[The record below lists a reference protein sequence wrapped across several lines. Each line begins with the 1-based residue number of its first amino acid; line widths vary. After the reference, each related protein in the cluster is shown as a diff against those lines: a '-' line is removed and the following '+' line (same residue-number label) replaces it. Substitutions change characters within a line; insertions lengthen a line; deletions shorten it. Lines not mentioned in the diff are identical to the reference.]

1 MTVRVAVLGSGNIA
15 RDHVKALAA
24 VPGAQVAYV
33 YGSNLA
39 RAQSV
44 AALAPGAVA
53 TTELDRVLEDESV
66 VGVDVVNATP
76 DHAPF
81 TIQAG
86 RAGKHVHVEKPVAL
100 SLGDFDAMV
109 AATSS
114 TSLMVGQTVRF
125 QPAVATLARSVHA
138 GEVGRPRLAHV
149 SWYTGY
155 VWPGGWRG
163 WQLDPERSGGH
174 PVHNGTHC
182 LDLAVWLFQRAPV
195 RVFARSFPSYA
206 AQMPVHDS
214 FHLTVRF
221 DDDSLALLEISY
233 ALRRHADV
241 MRRLVVAG
249 TAGTVSHSTDQ
260 DPGLVSDG
268 ARPAPSSVEGAMGSQ
283 LAHWVDVVRGAPP
296 VVRLPEVRMALAT
309 ALAAQRSLDT
319 GRAAVVDHPGNPT
332 AAPGAVSPVG
342 RTEQGR

>member
-1 MTVRVAVLGSGNIA
+1 MTVNVAVVGSGSIA

-24 VPGAQVAYV
+24 VPGVRVAYV
-33 YGSNLA
+33 YGSDLA
-39 RAQSV
+39 RAESV
-44 AALAPGAVA
+44 AALAPGAMA

-66 VGVDVVNATP
+66 TGVDVVNATP

-81 TIQAG
+81 TLRAG

-100 SLGDFDAMV
+100 SLADFDAMV
-109 AATSS
+109 AATRS

-125 QPAVATLARSVHA
+125 QPAVATLARSLHA
-138 GEVGRPRLAHV
+138 GEVGRPRLVHV

-163 WQLDPERSGGH
+163 WQLDPARSGGH

-195 RVFARSFPSYA
+195 KVFARSFPSYA

-233 ALRRHADV
+233 ALRKHADM

-249 TAGTVSHSTDQ
+249 TTGTLSHSTDQ
-260 DPGLVSDG
+260 DPGLISDG
-268 ARPAPSSVEGAMGSQ
+268 VRPAPSSVEGAMGAQ
-283 LAHWVDVVRGAPP
+283 LTHWIDVVRGAQP

-309 ALAAQRSLDT
+309 ALAAQRSLET
-319 GRAAVVDHPGNPT
+319 GRAEAVDHPADLT
-332 AAPGAVSPVG
+332 APADAGQPAQTTGEG
-342 RTEQGR
+342 R